1 VACYR
6 LHLLR
11 AARQYRC
18 PDLADTYSVA
28 ASYQT
33 GISFKQGNR
42 LGLEAARKAVA
53 LDDSSSEAHSALG
66 SALGGARDWSES
78 EREFRRALELNPNN
92 ANARY
97 FYSLNVLIPQKR
109 IDEAVKEF
117 QTALSLDPLA
127 PIINMNYAVVLM
139 MARRYPESQAQ
150 FEKTGVANP
159 SLRGNHFY
167 LSHLYATEG
176 RFGDAIQEIGKG
188 GVVKGTWN
196 PDASGYSKLIQSIV
210 ADDDPSVV
218 AFTFALAGDRDRAF
232 EWLEKAYAIEDADL
246 ILVLRYP
253 GLDPIRSD
261 PRYKAFMTKMG
272 LPE

>member
-1 VACYR
+1 M
-6 LHLLR
+6 
-11 AARQYRC
+11 
-18 PDLADTYSVA
+18 ADTYSVA

-66 SALGGARDWSES
+66 SALGGAPDWSES

-159 SLRGNHFY
+159 TLRGNHFY
-167 LSHLYATEG
+167 LSHLYATSLG
-176 RFGDAIQEIGKG
+176 MRFRRSA
-188 GVVKGTWN
+188 
-196 PDASGYSKLIQSIV
+196 
-210 ADDDPSVV
+210 
-218 AFTFALAGDRDRAF
+218 RAA
-232 EWLEKAYAIEDADL
+232 W
-246 ILVLRYP
+246 
-253 GLDPIRSD
+253 
-261 PRYKAFMTKMG
+261 
-272 LPE
+272 

>member
-1 VACYR
+1 M
-6 LHLLR
+6 
-11 AARQYRC
+11 
-18 PDLADTYSVA
+18 ADTYSVA